1 MKSIGFE
8 NTATLYSKSDTSK
21 VGGKIGWINET
32 SLSQKINKK
41 LNKLKKGE
49 VSKPIKI
56 SNNFIIIKINDIK
69 FKEKK
74 IDVKKLLENRIA
86 FEKNQQL
93 ERFSIAYLNKV
104 KKNININ
111 EL

>member
-1 MKSIGFE
+1 MIS
-8 NTATLYSKSDTSK
+8 N
-21 VGGKIGWINET
+21 
-32 SLSQKINKK
+32 
-41 LNKLKKGE
+41 LKK
-49 VSKPIKI
+49 
-56 SNNFIIIKINDIK
+56 
-69 FKEKK
+69 KK
-74 IDVKKLLENRIA
+74 IDVKKLLENRII

>member
-1 MKSIGFE
+1 M
-8 NTATLYSKSDTSK
+8 
-21 VGGKIGWINET
+21 
-32 SLSQKINKK
+32 
-41 LNKLKKGE
+41 
-49 VSKPIKI
+49 
-56 SNNFIIIKINDIK
+56 K
-69 FKEKK
+69 FKERK

-93 ERFSIAYLNKV
+93 ERFSIAHLNKI